1 MHRKPEYRA
10 LTLNIHKGFS
20 ASNLRY
26 TVEALRVVL
35 RDSKCNVVFLQEVS
49 GENSRYHKRIKG
61 WPNTDQLEYL
71 ADSVWH
77 HFAYGRNAATPLGHH
92 GNAILSATPIGH
104 VHNEDLSLHRLSQRG
119 LLHVTL
125 EEGTELLNVHLGLF
139 ERERNRQLSKLIDY
153 VLYNIPEKAPLILAG
168 DFNDWRLTAHKT
180 LVRELKLFE
189 AFESICGAPAR
200 TFPAALPLLHMDRI
214 YYRGLTV
221 ASANVLWSHNWR
233 WLSDHS
239 ALIASLSGDNY
250 A

>member
-26 TVEALRVVL
+26 TLEALRVVL

-49 GENSRYHKRIKG
+49 GENSRYYKRIKG

-71 ADSVWH
+71 ADSVWP

-92 GNAILSATPIGH
+92 GNAILSVTPIGH

-139 ERERNRQLSKLIDY
+139 ERERNRQHRSAQPSPKFRARPRTLLFRMQRMARSL
-153 VLYNIPEKAPLILAG
+153 LPLAI
-168 DFNDWRLTAHKT
+168 RRVS
-180 LVRELKLFE
+180 LVRPSSTGDETLFS
-189 AFESICGAPAR
+189 AFTRRFSVAFLALSLSADDTHRYRLSFKSGIDMNQL
-200 TFPAALPLLHMDRI
+200 PAATKM
-214 YYRGLTV
+214 
-221 ASANVLWSHNWR
+221 
-233 WLSDHS
+233 
-239 ALIASLSGDNY
+239 
-250 A
+250 

>member
-139 ERERNRQLSKLIDY
+139 KRERNRQLSKLSTMFSIIF
-153 VLYNIPEKAPLILAG
+153 LKKP
-168 DFNDWRLTAHKT
+168 RLFSPAI
-180 LVRELKLFE
+180 
-189 AFESICGAPAR
+189 SMIGA
-200 TFPAALPLLHMDRI
+200 
-214 YYRGLTV
+214 
-221 ASANVLWSHNWR
+221 
-233 WLSDHS
+233 
-239 ALIASLSGDNY
+239 
-250 A
+250 